1 MSVIL
6 TKNCHLSNVRNFVI
20 VYIIV
25 KTSTNAKTNEKYS
38 IYRDTIGSTLTYSHK
53 SQINAR

>member
-6 TKNCHLSNVRNFVI
+6 TKNCHLSNVRNFVV

-25 KTSTNAKTNEKYS
+25 KTSINAKTNEKYS
-38 IYRDTIGSTLTYSHK
+38 IYRDNIGSTITYSHK